1 MVQKLDDFLKGF
13 AGEAD
18 YTDYW
23 YDEGFSIAQDILDK
37 FEDTDWEQLMEILS
51 DRNTKWKQKLAY
63 CLDDE
68 KNSYQLKILLQFL
81 ESEDKELIELTV
93 DSLRTFINQ
102 KNKSILLENSIYMD
116 QIKNLYKCS
125 GIAVKGIIEDLL
137 KKMEITL

>member
-1 MVQKLDDFLKGF
+1 MFQKLDDFLKSF

-23 YDEGFSIAQDILDK
+23 YDEGFSIAQDMLNK
-37 FEDTDWEQLMEILS
+37 FEDTDWEQLMENLS

-68 KNSYQLKILLQFL
+68 KKSYQLKILLQFL

-93 DSLRTFINQ
+93 DSLRSFINQ
-102 KNKSILLENSIYMD
+102 KNKSILLENPIFMD
-116 QIKNLYKCS
+116 QINNLYECS

-137 KKMEITL
+137 KKMDITL

>member
-13 AGEAD
+13 VGEAD

-23 YDEGFSIAQDILDK
+23 YDEGFSIAQDILNE

-68 KNSYQLKILLQFL
+68 KNSYQLKILLLFL

-102 KNKSILLENSIYMD
+102 KNKSILLENPIFMD
-116 QIKNLYKCS
+116 QIKSLYECS
-125 GIAVKGIIEDLL
+125 GVAVKGIIEDLL